1 MFVVLR
7 PLSADAKATLTTKPG
22 KDPNIPQ
29 ADVSISVGE
38 VAVHMD
44 KLQVCVCVCA
54 CVCVWHVVYCASLKV
69 FVFITSFISS
79 QQFQGVV
86 NLAESL
92 DRMTVNTRY
101 RKYKPPVEMKDQ
113 YKLWWVAP
121 PTLL

>member
-44 KLQVCVCVCA
+44 KLQVCVCTCVHVCMY
-54 CVCVWHVVYCASLKV
+54 VC
-69 FVFITSFISS
+69 
-79 QQFQGVV
+79 G
-86 NLAESL
+86 
-92 DRMTVNTRY
+92 M
-101 RKYKPPVEMKDQ
+101 
-113 YKLWWVAP
+113 
-121 PTLL
+121 

>member
-44 KLQVCVCVCA
+44 KLHVCVCVCA
-54 CVCVWHVVYCASLKV
+54 FVHSCVCVCVLACMLYVVYCASLEYV
-69 FVFITSFISS
+69 IVFITSSISS

-92 DRMTVNTRY
+92 DRMTVNTRTSLQW
-101 RKYKPPVEMKDQ
+101 K
-113 YKLWWVAP
+113 
-121 PTLL
+121 